1 MLSLL
6 LIRGFYVNDTYM
18 QALMKFS
25 FQNNHLVGRILITYE
40 TKISPG
46 PEIEPGSPGVRASSI
61 ITKPTRRSTWPG
73 RNIFSYWIPPYP
85 PEALVPSIRDGGEHL
100 C

>member
-61 ITKPTRRSTWPG
+61 TTKPPRRSTC
-73 RNIFSYWIPPYP
+73 
-85 PEALVPSIRDGGEHL
+85 SIRKSSVIGFPLTLQKH
-100 C
+100 